1 MIDGHRPEI
10 SRRAALLGAATIA
23 GTLAAMPA
31 ILDGLH
37 RRGLRPVTMTELMR

>member
-1 MIDGHRPEI
+1 MHFGHV
-10 SRRAALLGAATIA
+10 
-23 GTLAAMPA
+23 GTVTAMPA